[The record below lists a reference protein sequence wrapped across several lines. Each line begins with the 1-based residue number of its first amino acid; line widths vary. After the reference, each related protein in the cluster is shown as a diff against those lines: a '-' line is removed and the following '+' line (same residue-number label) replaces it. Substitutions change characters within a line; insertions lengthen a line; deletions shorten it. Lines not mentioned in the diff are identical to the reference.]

1 MATHNV
7 NQAADGQPVQLT
19 KKEYNSELERLQT
32 ELVHMQEWVRQ
43 SGTRLLLIF
52 EGRDTAGKGGS
63 IKRIMERLNP
73 RFARIVALGVPTERE
88 KTQWYFQR
96 YLAHLP
102 AAGEIVLFYCSWYN
116 RAGVEKV
123 MGFVDQDKYDEFM
136 RQCPIVERL
145 LVHDGI
151 VLVKYWLSISDDE
164 QRKRFQGRINDPAR
178 RWKLSPMDV
187 EAQSRWVDYAE
198 AKDVMSYTDTKECPW
213 WVVDAED
220 KRTARLNLMA
230 HLLSMVPYEQVPS
243 RRSKACLT
251 YSGGHTSGRPS
262 TARRSS
268 RSGTSWFPARH

>member
-1 MATHNV
+1 MATRHV
-7 NQAADGQPVQLT
+7 DRSTDGQPAQLT
-19 KKEYNSELERLQT
+19 KKEYNGELERLQT
-32 ELVHMQEWVRQ
+32 ELVHMQEWIRQ
-43 SGTRLLLIF
+43 SGKRLLLIF

-73 RFARIVALGVPTERE
+73 RFARIVALGVPSDRE

-102 AAGEIVLFYCSWYN
+102 AAGEIVLFDRSWYN

-123 MGFVDQDKYDEFM
+123 MGFVKQPEYDEFM

-145 LVHDGI
+145 LIRDGI
-151 VLVKYWLSISDDE
+151 ILIKYWLSISDEE
-164 QRKRFQGRINDPAR
+164 QRRRFKGRIDDPAR

-198 AKDVMSYTDTKECPW
+198 AKDVMFSFTDTKDSPW

-220 KRTARLNLMA
+220 KRSARLNLIA
-230 HLLSMVPYEQVPS
+230 HLLSMVPYEQVAEPKIKLPEVQ
-243 RRSKACLT
+243 RRAYVRPPMESQTFIPQRYVVASSK
-251 YSGGHTSGRPS
+251 H
-262 TARRSS
+262 
-268 RSGTSWFPARH
+268 